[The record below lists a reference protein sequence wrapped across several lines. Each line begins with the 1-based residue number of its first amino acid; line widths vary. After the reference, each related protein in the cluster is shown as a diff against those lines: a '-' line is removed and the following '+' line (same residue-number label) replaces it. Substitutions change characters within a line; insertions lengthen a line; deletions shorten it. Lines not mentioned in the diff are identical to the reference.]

1 MGIKNKIFEKVSI
14 ETVAAEGKCIAR
26 IDGQTVFVGGVAP
39 EDVVDLHIIRKKK
52 SYLEGK
58 AIKLHEYSK
67 QRVDPFCSHFGL
79 CGGCKWQHL
88 GYEYQ
93 TAAKRQQVIDNF
105 QRIGK
110 FDFPEVNPII
120 PSKNTTHYR
129 NKLEFTFSSK
139 RWLSF
144 EEIKSEAE
152 IDRNGVGFHIPRQFD
167 KIVDI
172 QECFL
177 QKEPSNEIRNK
188 LRKFANENRLSFYS
202 IRENHGLLRNL
213 VIRTSS
219 TGQLMVIVQFGEKD
233 DNGIKLVMDFL
244 RISFPQIDSLYY
256 VINLKLNE
264 TFLDQEL
271 ILHSGNAF
279 IEEKMEDLTFKIGPK
294 SFFQTN
300 TEQALALYT
309 KAREMAR
316 LNGNETVYDLYT
328 GTGTIANFIAKKAQ
342 KVIGIESVKEA
353 IEDARENSRY
363 NNIENCDFF
372 VGDIK
377 DTLTHDFFAQHGAPD
392 VIITDPPRAGMHA
405 DVVETLLQAAPA
417 RIVYISCNP
426 ATQARDLARLT
437 DDYIVEE
444 VQPFDMFP
452 HTHHLENIVSLSRKN

>member
-1 MGIKNKIFEKVSI
+1 MKNKIFEKVLI

-26 IDGQTVFVGGVAP
+26 IDGQAVFVGGVAP
-39 EDVVDLHIIRKKK
+39 KDVVDLQIVRKKK

-58 AIKLHEYSK
+58 AIKIHEFSK
-67 QRVDPFCSHFGL
+67 QRVDPFCTHFGL

-88 GYEYQ
+88 GYEHQ

-105 QRIGK
+105 ERIGK
-110 FDFPEVNPII
+110 FDFLEVNPII

-144 EEIKSEAE
+144 EEIKSGAE

-177 QKEPSNEIRNK
+177 QKEPSNEIRNA
-188 LRKFANENRLSFYS
+188 LRKFANDNRLSFYS

-219 TGQLMVIVQFGEKD
+219 TGQLMVIVQFGEKNAD
-233 DNGIKLVMDFL
+233 GVQSVMDFL
-244 RISFPQIDSLYY
+244 SNSFPQIDSLYY
-256 VINLKLNE
+256 VVNLKLNE

-271 ILHSGNAF
+271 VLHAGNAF
-279 IEEKMEDLTFKIGPK
+279 IEEQMEDLKFKIGPK

-309 KAREMAR
+309 KAREMAK
-316 LNGNETVYDLYT
+316 LQGNETVYDLYT
-328 GTGTIANFIAKKAQ
+328 GTGTIANFIAKKAK
-342 KVIGIESVKEA
+342 KVIGIETVKEA
-353 IEDARENSRY
+353 IEDAQENSRY
-363 NNIENCDFF
+363 NNIENCHFF

-377 DTLTHDFFAQHGAPD
+377 DTLNHDFFAQHGAAD

-405 DVVETLLQAAPA
+405 DVVETILQAAPKK
-417 RIVYISCNP
+417 IVYISCNP
-426 ATQARDLARLT
+426 ATQARDLARIT
-437 DDYIVEE
+437 DEYIVEE

-452 HTHHLENIVSLSRKN
+452 HTHHLENIVSLRRKK